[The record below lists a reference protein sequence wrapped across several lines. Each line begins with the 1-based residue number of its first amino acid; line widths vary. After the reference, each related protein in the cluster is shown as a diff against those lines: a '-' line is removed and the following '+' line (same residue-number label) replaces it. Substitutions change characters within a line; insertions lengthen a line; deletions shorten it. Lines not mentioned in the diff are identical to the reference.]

1 MTPEVEKI
9 LKKVLECTKQ
19 SSERVYFAA
28 FDRLEE
34 ITKLGKRKQHREA
47 AIEALQQI
55 ALKAY
60 EPLRGSAAD
69 RLVDLLTP
77 ADVDCLP
84 FLRQGLKNKDIDND
98 CARGLLKLL
107 GAEAYDDVV
116 AMILDPQRT
125 LDTRTAVLTDL
136 SKHSG
141 HSFDEA
147 LPLYFD
153 ETTADDLPL
162 ARIRAWQKAGYPAYV
177 PEKITI
183 PTAALAKLG
192 IKLPDDYTEF
202 LLQHRRSVRYD
213 YDDCLWELTKAA
225 QLLTKINVDG
235 KNIPSVQQL
244 KQFAATMKKATKADT
259 TEDHK
264 GKPYPLARLAAGIA
278 IGSSDSGDVLYL
290 DPAESCS
297 VWIFHPDGGDV
308 ELAAKTFQAWL
319 RKANVETD

>member
-28 FDRLEE
+28 FDRMEE
-34 ITKLGKRKQHREA
+34 IAKLGKRKQHRAA
-47 AIEALQQI
+47 AIEALQQL

-77 ADVDCLP
+77 ADTDCLA
-84 FLRQGLKNKDIDND
+84 FLRQGLKHPDIDSE
-98 CARGLLKLL
+98 CARGLLKLQ
-107 GAEAYDDVV
+107 GTEAYDDAV
-116 AMILDPQRT
+116 ALILDSKRS

-136 SKHSG
+136 SKQSG
-141 HSFDEA
+141 HPFDEDM
-147 LPLYFD
+147 PLYFD

-192 IKLPDDYTEF
+192 ITLPADYAEF
-202 LLQHRRSVRYD
+202 LQQHRRSIRYE
-213 YDDCLWELTKAA
+213 YDDCLWELTKGA
-225 QLLTKINVDG
+225 QLLTKIKVDG
-235 KNIPSVQQL
+235 KSVPSVQQL
-244 KQFAATMKKATKADT
+244 KQFAASLKKATKADA

-264 GKPYPLARLAAGIA
+264 GKPYPLERLAQGIA

-290 DPAESCS
+290 DPADSCS

-308 ELAAKTFQAWL
+308 ELAAKTFKAWL
-319 RKANVETD
+319 RKADVETD